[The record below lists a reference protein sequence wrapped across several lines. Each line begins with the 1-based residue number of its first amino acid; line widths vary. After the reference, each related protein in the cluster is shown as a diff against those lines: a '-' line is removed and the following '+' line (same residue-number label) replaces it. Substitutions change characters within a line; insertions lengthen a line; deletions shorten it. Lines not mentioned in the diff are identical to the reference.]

1 MGRAPVTFT
10 RYILRLFLPR
20 LVAVLI
26 GLAIIAALF
35 EFAER
40 GTLFQRFQT
49 PWSTRALL
57 VLYRLPGL
65 LVQLA
70 PIVFLFA
77 TLWTTATLARHRETT
92 ALRAIGIPATRT
104 LWPILAVGLVGSG
117 VLYVVGETW
126 VPAAAKQVD
135 RTIHVA
141 IQGVDARRFALSEFV
156 WFRDGDW
163 IVYVRGVEESG
174 KVYRDAVLFEMG
186 DAALPRRRIDATVM
200 EMRDGVWRIR
210 EGHERRLDGEQSY
223 REIRNEEIAL
233 SFSGANFEG
242 RRGPSEEMSFSML
255 SQERE
260 RRRAEGRDARALDV
274 GFFAKAVFPLTLPL
288 VVWLVGV
295 ATLRW
300 NPFGNF
306 PLAFAIG
313 LAIVVPY
320 LVVWNLGLGLGK
332 SGVLPPVIAATVP
345 HIFPIVFG
353 SVLTVLPNQ
362 RA

>member
-1 MGRAPVTFT
+1 MMFVRF
-10 RYILRLFLPR
+10 ILRLFIPR
-20 LVAVLI
+20 LLAVFI
-26 GLAIIAALF
+26 GMAIVAALF

-40 GTLFQRFQT
+40 GTMFQRFQT
-49 PWSTRALL
+49 PWTTRALL
-57 VLYRLPGL
+57 VLFRLPGL

-70 PIVFLFA
+70 PIIFIFA

-92 ALRAIGIPATRT
+92 ALRAIGIPATRI

-117 VLYVVGETW
+117 ALYVVGETW
-126 VPAAAKQVD
+126 VPAAAAQVD

-141 IQGVDARRFALSEFV
+141 IQGVDARRFALSEYV

-174 KVYRDAVLFEMG
+174 KVYRNAVLFEMG
-186 DAALPRRRIDATVM
+186 ESAVPRRRIDAAVM
-200 EMRDGVWRIR
+200 ELKGDTWTIR
-210 EGHERRLDGEQSY
+210 EGRERRLDGAQAF
-223 REIRNEEIAL
+223 RVIRNEEIAL

-255 SQERE
+255 AKERE
-260 RRRAEGRDARALDV
+260 QRRAEGRDARALDV

-332 SGVLPPVIAATVP
+332 SGVLPPAFAATAPHFVP
-345 HIFPIVFG
+345 VAFA
-353 SVLTVLPNQ
+353 SVLTFLPS
-362 RA
+362 RRG

>member
-1 MGRAPVTFT
+1 MTFF

-20 LVAVLI
+20 LLAVFV
-26 GLAIIAALF
+26 GMAIVTALF

-40 GTLFQRFQT
+40 GTMFQRFQT

-57 VLYRLPGL
+57 VLFRLPGL

-70 PIVFLFA
+70 PIIFIFA

-92 ALRAIGIPATRT
+92 ALRAIGIAATRT
-104 LWPILAVGLVGSG
+104 LWPILAIGLIGSG
-117 VLYVVGETW
+117 LLYLVGETW

-141 IQGVDARRFALSEFV
+141 IQGVDARRFALSEYV

-163 IVYVRGVEESG
+163 IVYVRGVEDSG
-174 KVYRDAVLFEMG
+174 KVYRNAVLFEMG
-186 DAALPRRRIDATVM
+186 DRAVPRRRIDATVM
-200 EMRDGVWRIR
+200 ELKGDTWTIR
-210 EGHERRLDGEQSY
+210 SGHERRLDGDLTY
-223 REIRNEEIAL
+223 RVIRDEAIAL

-242 RRGPSEEMSFSML
+242 RRGPSEEMSLSML
-255 SQERE
+255 SRERE
-260 RRRAEGRDARALDV
+260 RRRAEGGDARALDV
-274 GFFAKAVFPLTLPL
+274 GFFAKAVFPLTIPL
-288 VVWLVGV
+288 VIWLVGV

-300 NPFGNF
+300 NALGNF

-332 SGVLPPVIAATVP
+332 SGVLPPLIATTAPHLLPIAFASLLTFVP
-345 HIFPIVFG
+345 GH
-353 SVLTVLPNQ
+353 Q
-362 RA
+362 R